1 MATTK
6 PRITVTLTPRQHE
19 VLKVI
24 SDCGGQPMST
34 FISEMLELSLPTLER
49 MASAFQKIKAAQDI
63 QRKKIVAELDEA
75 QAAIE
80 PIVQATVGQFDL
92 FMAKVERA
100 AGVADAT
107 DARERAGAADTSAAA
122 PAPATN
128 RGATGRKGRA
138 GKAGQKAVSKDSF
151 PEKNSRKRSMPAS

>member
-6 PRITVTLTPRQHE
+6 PRITVTLTNRQHE
-19 VLKVI
+19 VLRSI
-24 SDCGGQPMST
+24 SENSGQPMST

-49 MASAFQKIKAAQDI
+49 MASAFQKIKTAQDI

-92 FMAKVERA
+92 FMARVEQA
-100 AGVADAT
+100 AGVGATAEGT
-107 DARERAGAADTSAAA
+107 DAPRPPSDAA
-122 PAPATN
+122 APATN
-128 RGATGRKGRA
+128 RGATRDKPKA
-138 GKAGQKAVSKDSF
+138 GKPGQKGDSKDF
-151 PEKNSRKRSMPAS
+151 PAEKNSRKRSMRAS

>member
-6 PRITVTLTPRQHE
+6 PRITVTLTHRQHE
-19 VLKVI
+19 VLRSI
-24 SDCGGQPMST
+24 SDNSGQSMST

-49 MASAFQKIKAAQDI
+49 MASAFQKIKTAQDI

-92 FMAKVERA
+92 FMARVEEA
-100 AGVADAT
+100 AGVPGT
-107 DARERAGAADTSAAA
+107 GGTPGAGASAAA

-128 RGATGRKGRA
+128 RGATRDKPKA
-138 GKAGQKAVSKDSF
+138 GKPGQKGDSKDF
-151 PEKNSRKRSMPAS
+151 PAEKNSRKRSMRAS